1 MNCKRVKVR
10 VAATSANLGGGFDC
24 MGLALGIY
32 HTVTVEPSDR
42 LEITSNTDAPSDAS
56 NLIYTSMNEV
66 FKRYGA
72 ADKKV
77 SIRSV
82 SDIPQASGLGSSA
95 SCIVAGVT
103 AANVLLNAR
112 MSGDEILSLCAALDG
127 HPDNVLPA
135 LKGGVTAGYIAESGK
150 VEFVRATARGRV
162 SVAVATPDFPL
173 PTSKARAALPE
184 TYKRADCV
192 YSLSRAVVT
201 FAALSSDENAS
212 MLKAVGDRLHEP
224 YRKPLI
230 KGYDEVEAAFMATG
244 AVSCCISGA
253 GPSVLAFYVGGKKCE
268 PALPRGWTVRYPVI
282 DNSPVYVAS
291 EYGS

>member
-32 HTVTVEPSDR
+32 HTVTVEPSER
-42 LEITSNTDAPSDAS
+42 LTIMSNTDAPSDAS
-56 NLIYTSMNEV
+56 NLIYASMNEV
-66 FKRYGA
+66 FKRYGV
-72 ADKKV
+72 ADTKV
-77 SIRSV
+77 AIKSN

-103 AANVLLNAR
+103 AANVMLGAP
-112 MSGDEILSLCAALDG
+112 MDGDGVLSLCAALDG

-135 LKGGVTAGYIAESGK
+135 LKGGVTAGYIDDGGR

-173 PTSKARAALPE
+173 PTAKARAALPD

-201 FAALSSDENAS
+201 FAALSSDENAD

-230 KGYDEVEAAFMATG
+230 KGYDEVESAFEKAG

-253 GPSVLAFYVGGKKCE
+253 GPSVLAFFVGGRKGD
-268 PALPRGWTVRYPVI
+268 PVLPRGWTVRYPLI

-291 EYGS
+291 EYGK